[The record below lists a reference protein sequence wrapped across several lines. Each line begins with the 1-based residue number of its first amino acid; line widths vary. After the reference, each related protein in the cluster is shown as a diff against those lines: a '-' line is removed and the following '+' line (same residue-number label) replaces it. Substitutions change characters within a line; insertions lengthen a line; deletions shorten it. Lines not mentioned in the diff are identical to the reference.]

1 VVIRLLGMAL
11 ILDRDN
17 DYEPVAA
24 LHTPRGAPDHYPVV
38 KVDRETWTVGM
49 DRVISPAREAGFSPD
64 GAYYCMMNNLR
75 QHSMAVFDSSDPDP
89 RRWKKIAFVEDPA
102 WRESH
107 ANPFHLVFSVDG
119 RKVYCTLLRPEPANS
134 SLVVVDTRDWRI
146 AKLID
151 DIGPDAQTSAVTYD
165 GNDVLT
171 VFSGFQRYL

>member
-1 VVIRLLGMAL
+1 MVIRLLGMAL
-11 ILDRDN
+11 ILDRD
-17 DYEPVAA
+17 
-24 LHTPRGAPDHYPVV
+24 
-38 KVDRETWTVGM
+38 TWTVGM

-107 ANPFHLVFSVDG
+107 ADPFHLVFSVDG
-119 RKVYCTLLRPEPANS
+119 RKVYGTLLRPEPANS
-134 SLVVVDTRDWRI
+134 SLAVVDTRDWRI
-146 AKLID
+146 VKQID